1 MLSSL
6 PVDRVDPFDPPPQ
19 LGLHRETAPVSRL
32 RYPDGHEGWLVTSY
46 SASRA
51 VLVDARFSNRQ
62 ELRRNA
68 VAGGKGDE
76 PPASPGMFLRTDAP
90 VHTRY
95 RRMLAEHFS
104 LRRIAEFTPRISR
117 IVSEQLDSL
126 QSGGSSADLVASF
139 AIPVSLRAICELL
152 GIGSGHRQR
161 FHLSTELAADASALR
176 SERQRAFAEISS
188 LLSEIV
194 ATERAE
200 PGPGILGEVV
210 RGRGVTDQELA
221 NITLLL
227 LAVGHDTTASMLAL
241 SAFVLLRQPDQRAI
255 FTGGVDTAAA
265 VEELLRYLTIIQFGT
280 VRTALED
287 VELGGVVIRAGESV
301 TVSLPA
307 ANRDPD
313 RFRDPDMLDLSRP
326 ATGHLAFGHG
336 AHHCLGLHLAR
347 VELRLGLTELFRR
360 LPGLRLAV
368 PAEEIRCR
376 DLKPV
381 YGVHRL
387 PVEW

>member
-1 MLSSL
+1 
-6 PVDRVDPFDPPPQ
+6 V
-19 LGLHRETAPVSRL
+19 
-32 RYPDGHEGWLVTSY
+32 GWLVTSY

-68 VAGGKGDE
+68 VAGGKGHE

-95 RRMLAEHFS
+95 RRMLAERFS
-104 LRRIAEFTPRISR
+104 LRWIAEFTPRISQ
-117 IVSEQLDSL
+117 IVTEQLDSL
-126 QSGGSSADLVASF
+126 LSSGSPADLVASF
-139 AIPVSLRAICELL
+139 AVPVSLRAICDLL
-152 GIGSGHRQR
+152 GIRSGHQQR
-161 FHLSTELAADASALR
+161 FHLSSELAADASAPR
-176 SERQRAFAEISS
+176 PERELAFAEISA
-188 LLSEIV
+188 LLSDIV
-194 ATERAE
+194 ATERAD
-200 PGPGILGEVV
+200 PGPGILGELV
-210 RGRGVTDQELA
+210 GRSVVTDQELA

-241 SAFVLLRQPDQRAI
+241 STFVLLRQPDQRAI
-255 FTGGVDTAAA
+255 FAGGVDTDAA

-280 VRTALED
+280 VRTALVD

-301 TVSLPA
+301 TVSFPA

-313 RFRDPDMLDLSRP
+313 RFRDPDVLDLSRP

-360 LPGLRLAV
+360 LPGMRLAV
-368 PAEEIRCR
+368 PADEIRCR